1 MALPVLEDL
10 PEART
15 LDLPVDHRAQRERA
29 HFNALTTAQ
38 NGSLVM
44 PAGNISRYDRPPA
57 NTLYSLEY
65 AFHLL
70 DEIAGRRVLN
80 VGCGEGLDAVI
91 LAALGAK
98 VIGLDISDAAVAVT
112 KARAYANGV
121 TDRLTALVADATA
134 LPVSSGSIDV
144 ILAAAVMHHVDI
156 RRAAAELARVLRPG
170 GVAVFVEPLAG
181 PPLVQ
186 LVKRMLPMRRAPDI
200 SEDERPLTRDDV
212 ALISS
217 TIGSVEATRLFG
229 LTTRLVGRVGRDRP
243 LRAAYRLDRW
253 VLGRSRALA
262 ALASPMVWSVRK
274 PA

>member
-1 MALPVLEDL
+1 MALPVLE
-10 PEART
+10 EASEAST
-15 LDLPVDHRAQRERA
+15 LDLTVDQRAQRERA

-44 PAGNISRYDRPPA
+44 PADNISRYDRPPA

-70 DEIAGRRVLN
+70 DEIAGRRILN

-98 VIGLDISDAAVAVT
+98 VIGLDVSDAAVAVT

-144 ILAAAVMHHVDI
+144 VLAVAVMHHVDI
-156 RRAAAELARVLRPG
+156 PRAAAELARVLRPG

-181 PPLVQ
+181 PRLVQ
-186 LVKRMLPMRRAPDI
+186 IVKRMLPLRRSPDI
-200 SEDERPLTRDDV
+200 SDDERPLTRDDV
-212 ALISS
+212 ALIASA
-217 TIGSVEATRLFG
+217 IGSVEATRLFG
-229 LTTRLVGRVGRDRP
+229 LTTRLVRRLGPSRP
-243 LRAAYRLDRW
+243 PRAAYRVDRW
-253 VLGRSRALA
+253 VLSRSQALA
-262 ALASPMVWSVRK
+262 AVASPMVWSVRK

>member
-1 MALPVLEDL
+1 MALPALEETS
-10 PEART
+10 EART
-15 LDLPVDHRAQRERA
+15 PDLTVDQRARRERA
-29 HFNALTTAQ
+29 HFNALTTVQ
-38 NGSLVM
+38 KGSLVM

-57 NTLYSLEY
+57 NTLYALEY

-70 DEIAGRRVLN
+70 DEISGRRVLN

-98 VIGLDISDAAVAVT
+98 VIGLDISDTAVAVT
-112 KARAYANGV
+112 MARARANGV

-144 ILAAAVMHHVDI
+144 VLAAAVMHHVDI
-156 RRAAAELARVLRPG
+156 PRAAAELARVLRPG
-170 GVAVFVEPLAG
+170 GIAVFVEPLAG
-181 PPLVQ
+181 PRLVQ
-186 LVKRMLPMRRAPDI
+186 LVKRMLPLRRAPDI

-217 TIGSVEATRLFG
+217 AIGSVEAARLFG
-229 LTTRLVGRVGRDRP
+229 LTTRLVRRLGLGRP
-243 LRAAYRLDRW
+243 LRVAYRLDRW
-253 VLGRSRALA
+253 ALGRSRALA
-262 ALASPMVWSVRK
+262 GLASPMVWSVRK